1 MPSSTPRSSALIRPK
16 NPAYLTMALGAGA
29 VTPLQ
34 LANGYAVFANGG
46 YRVAPWLIAQV
57 ADARGTLISQ
67 AKPTMAGKDA
77 PRIISE
83 RNAYIMD
90 SLLQSVAQHGT
101 AANSNILKRTDLAG
115 KTGTTNDAVDGW
127 FAGYQHSLVAV
138 TWLGY
143 DQPRSLGS
151 REFGAQLALPL
162 WISFMDKALRNV
174 PMYEAQPPDDVA
186 VINGELY
193 FADKTPGNGFVAS
206 VDVGEPSDEDASDPA
221 AASDVAEDRSKIL
234 DLFK

>member
-1 MPSSTPRSSALIRPK
+1 MRRGLQKSKNLVAIRTLNYITPQYAQQYAAQFGFDPAKK

-138 TWLGY
+138 TWLATT
-143 DQPRSLGS
+143 S
-151 REFGAQLALPL
+151 RAAWVVANLARNWRCRCGFRL
-162 WISFMDKALRNV
+162 WIKHCATYRCMK
-174 PMYEAQPPDDVA
+174 
-186 VINGELY
+186 
-193 FADKTPGNGFVAS
+193 
-206 VDVGEPSDEDASDPA
+206 
-221 AASDVAEDRSKIL
+221 RSRL
-234 DLFK
+234 TTWR